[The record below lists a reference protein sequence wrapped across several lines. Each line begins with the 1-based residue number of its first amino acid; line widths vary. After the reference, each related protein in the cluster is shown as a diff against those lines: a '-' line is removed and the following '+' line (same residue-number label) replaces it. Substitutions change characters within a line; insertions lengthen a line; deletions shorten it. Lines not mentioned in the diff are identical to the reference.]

1 MKIQFTARVCAA
13 AIATATLAAMP
24 GVETAALAE
33 HHEETAPSAA
43 KEALYELFASSEA
56 AALKRNPF
64 GAFFRGDFTDADKL
78 GDYSPATYQAERA
91 AAEEALAALHAID
104 RDALSEI
111 DQIAYDTFEY
121 NQQRTLAAT
130 EGEVYKTLLALPV
143 DHFRG
148 FHIFYPRLSAPG
160 ALMPF
165 DTSQDYANNVS
176 RHTEA
181 AKIIDQSIA
190 RFRNGAAEG
199 ITLPRVSVEIMI
211 QQLDTQLG
219 AAADNNP
226 YLAPLGAIPDSF
238 TEEEAATAR
247 TELTEAV
254 SGTLFPAMQRLR
266 DYLADEYLPQSRES
280 IAATDNPGGEAF
292 YGYRITEMTTL
303 DLTADEIHEIGL
315 SEVARIN
322 EALAQARE
330 EAGDRTPAT
339 YTTKADLQAA
349 WYEVAEKV
357 DPLMD
362 RLFLNIPETPL
373 RIEPYEPYREEFNL
387 AASYFPGKADGSRPG
402 TFYFSGYNVAE
413 RELGTSVA
421 LYMHEGNPGHHF
433 ENMLGIE
440 NEELPDFIKY
450 GGFTAFSEGW
460 GLYAEHLGYELGL
473 YDDPLDRIGAL
484 AGGELLRAV
493 RLVVDTGMH
502 SKGWTREEAVE
513 YMVANGQ
520 PRDFAMSETAR
531 YIVMPAQAL
540 AYKLGELK
548 IKELRGE
555 AEAALGDDFDVRVYH
570 DQVLGSGNI
579 PLPVLERKIEAW
591 IATEAGE

>member
-33 HHEETAPSAA
+33 HHEEAAPSAA
-43 KEALYELFASSEA
+43 KQALYDLFASSEA

-78 GDYSPATYQAERA
+78 GDYSAASFEAERA
-91 AAEEALAALHAID
+91 AAEQALAALHAID

-165 DTSQDYANNVS
+165 DTPQDYANNVS

-303 DLTADEIHEIGL
+303 DL
-315 SEVARIN
+315 
-322 EALAQARE
+322 
-330 EAGDRTPAT
+330 
-339 YTTKADLQAA
+339 
-349 WYEVAEKV
+349 
-357 DPLMD
+357 
-362 RLFLNIPETPL
+362 
-373 RIEPYEPYREEFNL
+373 
-387 AASYFPGKADGSRPG
+387 
-402 TFYFSGYNVAE
+402 
-413 RELGTSVA
+413 
-421 LYMHEGNPGHHF
+421 
-433 ENMLGIE
+433 
-440 NEELPDFIKY
+440 
-450 GGFTAFSEGW
+450 
-460 GLYAEHLGYELGL
+460 
-473 YDDPLDRIGAL
+473 
-484 AGGELLRAV
+484 
-493 RLVVDTGMH
+493 
-502 SKGWTREEAVE
+502 
-513 YMVANGQ
+513 
-520 PRDFAMSETAR
+520 
-531 YIVMPAQAL
+531 
-540 AYKLGELK
+540 
-548 IKELRGE
+548 
-555 AEAALGDDFDVRVYH
+555 
-570 DQVLGSGNI
+570 
-579 PLPVLERKIEAW
+579 
-591 IATEAGE
+591 

>member
-1 MKIQFTARVCAA
+1 MKIHLTARVCAA
-13 AIATATLAAMP
+13 AIATATLLAMP
-24 GVETAALAE
+24 GIETAALAD
-33 HHEETAPSAA
+33 HHAEAAPNPA
-43 KEALYELFASSEA
+43 KVALYALFESSEA
-56 AALKRNPF
+56 ASLKRNPAS
-64 GAFFRGDFTDADKL
+64 AFFRGDFTDADKL
-78 GDYSPATYQAERA
+78 GDYSPASYEAERA
-91 AAEEALAALHAID
+91 AAREALATLHAID
-104 RDALSEI
+104 RNALSEI

-121 NQQRTLAAT
+121 NQQRTLAAA
-130 EGEVYKTLLALPV
+130 EGEVYQTLLALPV

-148 FHIFYPRLSAPG
+148 FHIFYPRFSAPG
-160 ALMPF
+160 SLMPY
-165 DTSQDYANNVS
+165 DTPQDYANNVS
-176 RHTEA
+176 RHSEA
-181 AKIIDQSIA
+181 AKIYDQSIA
-190 RFRNGAAEG
+190 RFRNGAEAG
-199 ITLPRVSVEIMI
+199 ITLPRVSVELMI
-211 QQLDTQLG
+211 QQLDTQLN
-219 AAADNNP
+219 APAESNP

-238 TEEEAATAR
+238 SEEEAATAR
-247 TELTEAV
+247 TELTASV

-266 DYLADEYLPQSRES
+266 DYLADEYLLLSRES
-280 IAATDNPGGEAF
+280 IAATDNPGGDAY

-303 DLTADEIHEIGL
+303 DLSAEEIHEIGL

-322 EALAQARE
+322 AALAEARE
-330 EAGDRTPAT
+330 EAGDRTPVT
-339 YTTKADLQAA
+339 YTSKADLQAA
-349 WYEVAEKV
+349 WYEVAAKV

-362 RLFLNIPETPL
+362 QLFLNVPKTPL
-373 RIEPYEPYREEFNL
+373 QIEPYEPYREAFNL

-413 RELGTSVA
+413 RQLSTSIA

-433 ENMLGIE
+433 ENMIGIE

-450 GGFTAFSEGW
+450 GGFTAFGEGW

-502 SKGWTREEAVE
+502 AKGWTREQAVE

-548 IKELRGE
+548 ILELR
-555 AEAALGDDFDVRVYH
+555 ARAAAAMGDDFDVREFH

-579 PLPVLERKIEAW
+579 PLPVLERKIDAW
-591 IATEAGE
+591 IASETAG

>member
-24 GVETAALAE
+24 GVETAAFAE
-33 HHEETAPSAA
+33 SVPNPAQQ
-43 KEALYELFASSEA
+43 ALYDLFASSEA

-78 GDYSPATYQAERA
+78 GDYSPASYQAERA

-165 DTSQDYANNVS
+165 DTPQDYANNVS

-181 AKIIDQSIA
+181 AKILDQSIA

-211 QQLDTQLG
+211 QQLDTQL
-219 AAADNNP
+219 AAADSNP
-226 YLAPLGAIPDSF
+226 YLAPLGAIPESF

-266 DYLADEYLPQSRES
+266 DYLADEYLPQARES

-292 YGYRITEMTTL
+292 YSYRITEMTTL

-315 SEVARIN
+315 AEVARIN

-330 EAGDRTPAT
+330 EAGDRTPVT

-349 WYEVAEKV
+349 WYEVAAKV

-362 RLFLNIPETPL
+362 QLFLNIPETPL
-373 RIEPYEPYREEFNL
+373 RIEPYEEYREEFNL

-502 SKGWTREEAVE
+502 AKGWTREEAVE

-591 IATEAGE
+591 IASEAGE